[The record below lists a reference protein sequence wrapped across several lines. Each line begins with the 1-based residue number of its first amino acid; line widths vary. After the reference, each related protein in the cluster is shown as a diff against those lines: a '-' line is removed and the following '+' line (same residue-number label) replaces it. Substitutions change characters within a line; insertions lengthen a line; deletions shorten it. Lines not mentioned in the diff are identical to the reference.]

1 LVIKTFRFCARVVT
15 ICTVMAGVLVTAV
28 ALRLMAGPVDL
39 DFLKPR
45 FLTEFQTPGGPVT
58 VKVDRIY
65 AAWGGLSQPMQV
77 VFTGLH
83 VLDASKKEIAT
94 APSVALA
101 FDARSAVRGELLPT
115 SILVNEPT
123 LDADISR
130 DGGML
135 RRVFARTDGDS
146 QEEFVSLLV
155 EQLLAEHNYKSVLG
169 QLDTVE
175 VARARISLRDVPTG
189 TTWVAPAAHV
199 KLTRDRA
206 GVAISAHA
214 RFTGPTSDPID
225 VRLSG
230 TYARDRSRVSVDAGL
245 DGFKPSMLSQLSP
258 DAGLLRGVD
267 TVLSGRL
274 SLDASG
280 NGDIRSVALEVTGGA
295 GTVTLPGI
303 LPVSHKVRSVSA
315 LAHIDAASHSARID
329 HVKVDLGDVK
339 ISFAGTGLRTEQ
351 GQTFTGR
358 AEITHIPIDRLGD
371 YWPLE
376 FAPGGRAWAVANL
389 SGGSVDVSAEFAVST
404 PGNDLAQLK
413 VDRNV
418 ALLDYRGMK
427 VHYMSHMPE
436 LENVSGKARF
446 EGGSLRF
453 DVAGGTAV
461 GLAVSGATVEMTGL
475 EGPGPQNA
483 SLRIP
488 IRGPASTVMAL
499 LLRPRLGLPR
509 DVLYEPKRIGGDAAI
524 ELALGFPL
532 VNELALGEIDI
543 RAEAAVS
550 AFSIKDVI
558 GAVDLTDAAARLIY
572 SNSQVSISGTGK
584 LDGSPVDITIR
595 DLFGP
600 RVPYRHRYEL
610 KGTIP
615 ASMVAKAGFPPLEPY
630 ATGPIGITSLSYQ
643 VAPNGTGDFQ
653 GRFDLKGAKLA
664 VGPLAWSKA
673 PGADGQL
680 TLAMKLAAGGKMT
693 TADFDGRSSD
703 LAVKGQARFG
713 PDNVMQQVSVQHASL
728 GRSDVS
734 AEWRR
739 TAEGVEATVR
749 GRSLEWARVR
759 EALKARDEV
768 AKAAPGGAAATARE
782 RTRFTFQLD
791 RVLMERGSLGSLN
804 GRLELVGDRV
814 ASAELGI
821 GGGKGGTFRVTPD
834 GNGRNVNVYVTDFGG
849 LLREAGWIDGLVGG
863 FLDLRGRYNDTAAH
877 SPLTGKLK
885 LGPYRLEKVA
895 PRPQVGTLNSAIDG
909 LNRAGNALQQFDG
922 LDASITRIGD
932 RIELRDGRTSGNSIG
947 LTTSGI
953 IDLAASEAH
962 LRGVVV
968 PGFALNNLLS
978 NVPLLGPLLTGGKD
992 GGVFAIS
999 YRLDGPLDDLK
1010 TDVNMMSAMTPG
1022 ALRELLTG
1030 SVGNGA
1036 PMSGGPTTDRA
1047 P

>member
-1 LVIKTFRFCARVVT
+1 MVIKTFRFCARVVT
-15 ICTVMAGVLVTAV
+15 ICTVIAGVLVTAA
-28 ALRLMAGPVDL
+28 ALRLMAGPIDL

-45 FLTEFQTPGGPVT
+45 FLNEFQTPGGPVRVT
-58 VKVDRIY
+58 ADRIY
-65 AAWGGLSQPMQV
+65 AAWGGLSQPMQI

-83 VLDASKKEIAT
+83 VLDANKKEIAT
-94 APSVALA
+94 APSVSLA
-101 FDARSAVRGELLPT
+101 FDPRSAIRGELLPT
-115 SILVNEPT
+115 SILVSEPT
-123 LDADISR
+123 LDADITR

-135 RRVFARTDGDS
+135 RRVFTRSDGDS
-146 QEEFVSLLV
+146 QEEFVSLLI

-189 TTWVAPAAHV
+189 TTWIAPAAHV
-199 KLTRDRA
+199 KLTRDQA
-206 GVAISAHA
+206 GVAINAHA
-214 RFTGPTSDPID
+214 RFAGPTSEPID

-230 TYARDRSRVSVDAGL
+230 TYTRDRSRISVDAGI

-258 DAGLLRGVD
+258 DAALLRGID
-267 TVLSGRL
+267 IALSGRVQI
-274 SLDASG
+274 DASG
-280 NGDIRSVALEVTGGA
+280 NGDIRSLAMEISGGA
-295 GTVTLPGI
+295 GTLTLPGI
-303 LPVSHKVRSVSA
+303 LPVAHKVRSVSA
-315 LAHIDAASHSARID
+315 SAHVDTASHTARVDRVNIDLGVARI
-329 HVKVDLGDVK
+329 
-339 ISFAGTGLRTEQ
+339 SMAGTGLRTEE
-351 GQTFTGR
+351 GQTFTGKT
-358 AEITHIPIDRLGD
+358 EIKDIPVDRLGD

-376 FAPGGRAWAVANL
+376 FAPGGREWAVSNL
-389 SGGSVDVSAEFAVST
+389 SNGTVDVATEFTLST
-404 PGNDLAQLK
+404 PGNDLAEIK
-413 VDRNV
+413 IDRNV
-418 ALLDYRGMK
+418 TFLDYRGMK

-436 LENVSGKARF
+436 LENASGKARF
-446 EGGSLRF
+446 EGGTLRF
-453 DVAGGTAV
+453 DVAGGNSV
-461 GLAVSGATVEMTGL
+461 GLTVTDATIELTGL
-475 EGPGPQNA
+475 EGPGPQVA
-483 SLRIP
+483 ALRIP
-488 IRGPASTVMAL
+488 IKGPAQAAMAL

-509 DVLYEPKRIGGDAAI
+509 NALYEPKRIGGEAAI
-524 ELALGFPL
+524 ELSLGFPL
-532 VNELALGEIDI
+532 VNSLALSDIDI
-543 RAEAAVS
+543 KADATVS
-550 AFSIKDVI
+550 AFSVKDVI
-558 GAVDLTDAAARLIY
+558 GSVDLTDGAARVVY
-572 SNSQVSISGTGK
+572 ANSQVNVGGTGK
-584 LDGSPVDITIR
+584 LDGSPVDIVVR
-595 DLFGP
+595 DQFGP
-600 RVPYRHRYEL
+600 RAPYRHRYEL

-615 ASMVAKAGFPPLEPY
+615 AGLVAKAGFPPIEPY

-643 VAPNGTGDFQ
+643 VGLNGTGDFQ

-673 PGADGQL
+673 VGADGQL
-680 TLAMKLAAGGKMT
+680 TLAMKLAPGGKLT
-693 TADFDGRSSD
+693 TVDFDGRSSD

-713 PDNVMQQVSVQHASL
+713 ADNAIQQVSVNHVSL
-728 GRSDVS
+728 GRTDAS

-739 TAEGVEATVR
+739 TPDGMEATVR
-749 GRSLEWARVR
+749 GRSLEWSRVR

-768 AKAAPGGAAATARE
+768 AKATPGGVAATARE
-782 RTRFTFQLD
+782 RTRFTFQLE
-791 RVLMERGSLGSLN
+791 RVLLEQGSLGSLN

-814 ASAELGI
+814 DSAELGI
-821 GGGKGGTFRVTPD
+821 GGGKGGTFRVAPD
-834 GNGRNVNVYVTDFGG
+834 GNGRNLNVYVTDFGS
-849 LLREAGWIDGLVGG
+849 LLKEAGWIDGLVGG
-863 FLDLRGRYNDTAAH
+863 FLDLRGRYNDTAAQ

-885 LGPYRLEKVA
+885 LGPYRLEKVT
-895 PRPQVGTLNSAIDG
+895 PRHGVGTLNSAIDG

-947 LTTSGI
+947 LTTSGV
-953 IDLAASEAH
+953 IDLGTSQAN

-1036 PMSGGPTTDRA
+1036 PISGGPAVDRS